1 MESPI
6 SPEISGEERPKEKIV
21 RSEKALSDYLKDNP
35 ATMFDVGDVKRELL
49 RAIKADVSGLIESNE
64 VFREAIKSKEIKKDT
79 VKKVII
85 GEITR
90 QRTVSEEEKQRF
102 YELLEQILPE
112 NEKAAE
118 GVVSYE
124 VGYKEGQTKF
134 ARVSPLK
141 EGGERLERVSPLT
154 ESSLFPQSSQLRLRK
169 LDFQPPG

>member
-1 MESPI
+1 MSIESPVG
-6 SPEISGEERPKEKIV
+6 PENLGEKQPEEKIV

-49 RAIKADVSGLIESNE
+49 RAIKADVSGLVESNE

-90 QRTVSEEEKQRF
+90 QKTVSEEEKQRF

-118 GVVSYE
+118 GVVSY
-124 VGYKEGQTKF
+124 K
-134 ARVSPLK
+134 ASD